1 MLTDTF
7 QNNLNFY
14 HEQELSLEILLL
26 LLLLFLAVTCGLR
39 DLTSLTRDWTWALVV
54 KAPRPNHRTA
64 RKFPKF

>member
-14 HEQELSLEILLL
+14 HELELSLEILL

-39 DLTSLTRDWTWALVV
+39 DLTSPTRD
-54 KAPRPNHRTA
+54 
-64 RKFPKF
+64 

>member
-26 LLLLFLAVTCGLR
+26 FLAVTCGLR
-39 DLTSLTRDWTWALVV
+39 DLTSPTRDWTWALVV
-54 KAPRPNHRTA
+54 KAPSPNQEIPEIL
-64 RKFPKF
+64 K